1 MKNICAKTERSEGN
15 CGDGE
20 ECDYLGGAYS

>member
-1 MKNICAKTERSEGN
+1 MQNICAKPERSKGN

-20 ECDYLGGAYS
+20 ECDYLGGTYS